1 MKYLLISLLIIAIS
15 MIVVGMTNAIIAP
28 ILTGVGFIIIALILK
43 K

>member
-1 MKYLLISLLIIAIS
+1 

>member
-1 MKYLLISLLIIAIS
+1 
-15 MIVVGMTNAIIAP
+15 MIVVGMANAIIAP